1 MLSRKDDF
9 YTNDMIYN
17 TLCGILNA
25 ESNYY
30 DAGEDFSGK
39 DYKYRLDDLWT
50 FGKEVKVDGDP
61 FLNK

>member
-1 MLSRKDDF
+1 
-9 YTNDMIYN
+9 MIYN